1 MLHRRP
7 GDWLLLNQVLR
18 RHYPHSWILL
28 LLKPLLHLLHLLHL
42 LLRMHLLR
50 HLRRECS
57 WTDRPHAAILLLL
70 KLSYVCLSGHC
81 GILIV
86 LQRREVWMRAG
97 RNAVHHG
104 TLVLERNLCR
114 VSALLARKVGG
125 CGHHGDQRRVLA
137 VEEHIW
143 RWPLSG
149 RPRTCAGLHRWLRSG
164 HDDLGDAEPVAQ

>member
-1 MLHRRP
+1 VR
-7 GDWLLLNQVLR
+7 
-18 RHYPHSWILL
+18 
-28 LLKPLLHLLHLLHL
+28 
-42 LLRMHLLR
+42 
-50 HLRRECS
+50 
-57 WTDRPHAAILLLL
+57 
-70 KLSYVCLSGHC
+70 LSGHC

-125 CGHHGDQRRVLA
+125 GGHHGDQRRVLA

-149 RPRTCAGLHRWLRSG
+149 RPRTCAGRHRWLRSG
-164 HDDLGDAEPVAQ
+164 HDLGDAEPVAQGTLNRAKVRKDVSGLASSSFGGHGHLRTKGKTDVSLGQATI